1 VLIKR
6 NAKILA
12 VAAGAILLCLGTSLR
27 ASQQERPSAEQQPP
41 LPTRVR
47 VSQAVM
53 AAFLI
58 KKVPPEYPEE
68 AHKKRIQGTVVL
80 HGVISNEGDVA
91 EVAVVSGD
99 PMFTQAAIDAVKQ
112 WKYKP
117 YRLNGRPVEVET
129 QFQLNFVLSG
139 N

>member
-1 VLIKR
+1 MLIKSK
-6 NAKILA
+6 AFG
-12 VAAGAILLCLGTSLR
+12 AGAILLCLGTPLR
-27 ASQQERPSAEQQPP
+27 ASEQERPSAEQQPQ

-53 AAFLI
+53 AQLLI
-58 KKVPPEYPEE
+58 KKVPPEYPQE
-68 AHKKRIQGTVVL
+68 AHKKHIQGTVVL
-80 HGVISNEGDVA
+80 RGIISNKGDVA
-91 EVAVVSGD
+91 EVAVVSGE
-99 PMFTQAAIDAVKQ
+99 PMFTQAAIEAVKQ

-117 YRLNGRPVEVET
+117 YRLGGRPVEVET